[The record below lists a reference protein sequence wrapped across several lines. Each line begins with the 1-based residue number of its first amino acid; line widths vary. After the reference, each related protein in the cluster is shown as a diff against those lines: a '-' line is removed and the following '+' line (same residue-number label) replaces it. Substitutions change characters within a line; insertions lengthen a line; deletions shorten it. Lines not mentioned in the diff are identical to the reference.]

1 MHKVLVVDD
10 EPDLQDIV
18 SSLVTSY
25 FKDVEVVTKGNGLD
39 AFLACQNEKFGLII
53 TDHKMPFMT
62 GAALTVALRTRDNL
76 NKGTSILML
85 SGFITPDLKKELDLK
100 NIEFMEKPLDFD
112 SFVNRIT
119 PYLI

>member
-1 MHKVLVVDD
+1 MHRVLVVDD

-39 AFLACQNEKFGLII
+39 AFLVCQTEKFGLII

-62 GAALTVALRTRDNL
+62 GAALTVALRTRENL